1 MFYGGLCYLFME
13 HNYCLLSAAGS
24 VDKDS
29 SRKRKLMGQP
39 NNPRRVWDKRR
50 ERARINIGVAF
61 SRWRELHDKLQLE
74 RDADLACVLLDR

>member
-1 MFYGGLCYLFME
+1 ME
-13 HNYCLLSAAGS
+13 HNYCLPSAAGS

-29 SRKRKLMGQP
+29 SRKRKRTGQP
-39 NNPRRVWDKRR
+39 NDPRRVWDKRR

-61 SRWRELHDKLQLE
+61 SRWRELRDKLQLE